1 MENLGYIYGIETE
14 YEVIWLK
21 PDQAMLTVDGDE
33 VVTFSSAYNDEFLS
47 KEDVLDQAADVILDI
62 EGDLGWDSEDDEW

>member
-62 EGDLGWDSEDDEW
+62 EGDLEWDSEDDEW